1 MTLQLTFD
9 DGPSE
14 WTPAILDL
22 LAEHNQKAT
31 FFVIGQ
37 HVVANEGILLR
48 MDYEGHAI
56 GNHTWSHPRLTDAET
71 STKIWREFRETSAAI
86 AKVTGTWPAAWRAPY
101 FAHDDRVDLIA
112 REFGLTRHIGAD
124 IVPEDCF
131 TEDAVLIAERVL
143 HRHAAGD
150 DQHSAIVSLHD
161 GIPPDGGSEHCT
173 QSRQPTV
180 DAVRMILEA
189 LA

>member
-1 MTLQLTFD
+1 MTIHLTFD

-22 LAEHNQKAT
+22 LAEHKQKAT

-48 MDYEGHAI
+48 IDYEGHAI

-71 STKIWREFRETSAAI
+71 SNKIWREFRETSAAI

-112 REFGLTRHIGAD
+112 REFGLTRHVGAD

-131 TEDAVLIAERVL
+131 TNDCLIIAERVIEASRGRDENL
-143 HRHAAGD
+143 
-150 DQHSAIVSLHD
+150 IVSLHD
-161 GIPPDGGSEHCT
+161 GIPPDGGSSACT